1 MKVWLRLLRIES
13 IFESKSSGDSMTVSI
28 RKNDPVLPK
37 NRDITLAEI
46 ASTLMGVF
54 LSHDGK
60 KDVQF
65 SLRRSNGR
73 DTTEFLLTPTI
84 VDLIFRT
91 IIHIAKGD
99 AVTIVPFHAELTT
112 QEAASFLQ
120 ISRPYLIKLLEKGA
134 IPFRKVGRHRRILF
148 EDIVKYKEKSKEK
161 SRRALDELTKESQ
174 EFDLGY

>member
-1 MKVWLRLLRIES
+1 
-13 IFESKSSGDSMTVSI
+13 MTVSI
-28 RKNDPVLPK
+28 KKSDPVLPK
-37 NRDITLAEI
+37 NRDINLAEI
-46 ASTLMGVF
+46 ASTQLGVF

-134 IPFRKVGRHRRILF
+134 LPFRKVGRHRRILF

-161 SRRALDELTKESQ
+161 SRKALDELTKESQ
-174 EFDLGY
+174 ELDLGY